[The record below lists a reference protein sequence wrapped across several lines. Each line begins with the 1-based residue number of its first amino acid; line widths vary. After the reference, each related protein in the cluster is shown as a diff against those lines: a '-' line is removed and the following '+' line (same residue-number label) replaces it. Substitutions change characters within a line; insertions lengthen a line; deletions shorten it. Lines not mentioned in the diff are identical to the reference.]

1 MGNLN
6 EFFRDLGRNAYGLG
20 ENVASLGSAAI
31 AEPVAGFAAMYDP
44 VNGAAAIREGM
55 TYTPRTEAGQMY
67 QQGAARTLGAIAQP
81 AMPVIDAWQRGVD
94 VAGKYSPVTGAA
106 LQTVPTAIG
115 ALMGYKPAMQTG
127 RQVSNSLGAMQQRM
141 VQNASA
147 PNLINNGYRNQRG
160 VFAGINALTA
170 DREALAK
177 AKEMIAKGDFPD
189 DVWKE
194 TGWGQGADGK
204 WRFEI
209 DDSGSSL
216 NMMNFPE
223 QGASS
228 INTTLPEFLKHPRVY
243 QNYPEAKKMSV
254 LAKNESGNGTGTM
267 MGDMEGLMIVRGS
280 GDNARLTTLHELQHA
295 IQQREG
301 FARGGNPE
309 QFRGTPEFKNE
320 AYRRLAGEVES
331 RMVENRMDLTPEQR
345 RDIYPFAVGRYGYE
359 DTPKK
364 RQIIDFGNNKAN
376 AQRPLT
382 EFEQAHL
389 LAQQRAAL
397 PVNQG
402 GLGLAPDNTAMDR
415 ARAMGWVDDGYHG
428 TSSDFPEFSLGG
440 YGVHGNVGG
449 TGVYLGVPDMASSY
463 AQSASSL
470 TGKPANVMPL
480 LTRGK
485 LLDTSS
491 EAPLNNNLI
500 DKYINEN
507 LYDGDKARIALD
519 AGGKRTTRTFE
530 NIEDAKDFFWN
541 QKKNWEAFGGFDRTL
556 PKADMIDG
564 KPVVSYVDFNAPVSL
579 NGLPTKEV
587 HEALRRAGGGTMTDI
602 LKNIGYDGTK
612 SARETV
618 IFDPKNI
625 RSRFAA
631 FDPFNRES
639 SNLLAQYGAI
649 APTAT
654 LGAMMYNEQQRKKQ
668 GK

>member
-1 MGNLN
+1 
-6 EFFRDLGRNAYGLG
+6 
-20 ENVASLGSAAI
+20 
-31 AEPVAGFAAMYDP
+31 
-44 VNGAAAIREGM
+44 
-55 TYTPRTEAGQMY
+55 
-67 QQGAARTLGAIAQP
+67 
-81 AMPVIDAWQRGVD
+81 
-94 VAGKYSPVTGAA
+94 
-106 LQTVPTAIG
+106 
-115 ALMGYKPAMQTG
+115 
-127 RQVSNSLGAMQQRM
+127 
-141 VQNASA
+141 
-147 PNLINNGYRNQRG
+147 
-160 VFAGINALTA
+160 
-170 DREALAK
+170 
-177 AKEMIAKGDFPD
+177 
-189 DVWKE
+189 
-194 TGWGQGADGK
+194 
-204 WRFEI
+204 
-209 DDSGSSL
+209 
-216 NMMNFPE
+216 
-223 QGASS
+223 
-228 INTTLPEFLKHPRVY
+228 
-243 QNYPEAKKMSV
+243 
-254 LAKNESGNGTGTM
+254 
-267 MGDMEGLMIVRGS
+267 
-280 GDNARLTTLHELQHA
+280 
-295 IQQREG
+295 
-301 FARGGNPE
+301 
-309 QFRGTPEFKNE
+309 
-320 AYRRLAGEVES
+320 
-331 RMVENRMDLTPEQR
+331 
-345 RDIYPFAVGRYGYE
+345 
-359 DTPKK
+359 
-364 RQIIDFGNNKAN
+364 
-376 AQRPLT
+376 
-382 EFEQAHL
+382 
-389 LAQQRAAL
+389 
-397 PVNQG
+397 
-402 GLGLAPDNTAMDR
+402 MDR

-631 FDPFNRES
+631 FDPFNRDS
-639 SNLLAQYGAI
+639 SNLLATT
-649 APTAT
+649 APLVPTTA
-654 LGAMMYNEQQRKKQ
+654 LGAYMYNENRKKSQ
-668 GK
+668 GNQ

>member
-1 MGNLN
+1 MSELLR
-6 EFFRDLGRNAYGLG
+6 FFKDMRDNGYGLA
-20 ENVASLGSAAI
+20 EIAAQLGTSAI

-44 VNGAAAIREGM
+44 QHGADAIREGM
-55 TYTPRTEAGQMY
+55 TYQPRTQEAQEYSQSIGN
-67 QQGAARTLGAIAQP
+67 AAKTAIKP
-81 AMPVIDAWQRGVD
+81 AMPIIDTWKKGVD
-94 VAGKYSPVTGAA
+94 IAGQYSPIVGAG
-106 LQTVPTAIG
+106 LRTVPTAIG
-115 ALMGYKPAMQTG
+115 IAMGAKPALQAG
-127 RQVSNSLGAMQQRM
+127 RQVSKGLESMQGRM
-141 VQNASA
+141 IANANA
-147 PNLINNGYRNQRG
+147 PSTLNTAGFRGQRG
-160 VFAGINALTA
+160 AIGTLST
-170 DREALAK
+170 DDDLRALARFNQMDDVYK
-177 AKEMIAKGDFPD
+177 FDNSHEYYDPIDKLVARNLSDDSFDFMELPTSYGKMSITPSAKE
-189 DVWKE
+189 
-194 TGWGQGADGK
+194 QGK
-204 WRFEI
+204 WQVTQWAK
-209 DDSGSSL
+209 DGNPLSDSGNLTKEKALRVFFEDSR
-216 NMMNFPE
+216 PE
-223 QGASS
+223 L
-228 INTTLPEFLKHPRVY
+228 LP
-243 QNYPEAKKMSV
+243 S
-254 LAKNESGNGTGTM
+254 
-267 MGDMEGLMIVRGS
+267 
-280 GDNARLTTLHELQHA
+280 
-295 IQQREG
+295 
-301 FARGGNPE
+301 
-309 QFRGTPEFKNE
+309 
-320 AYRRLAGEVES
+320 
-331 RMVENRMDLTPEQR
+331 
-345 RDIYPFAVGRYGYE
+345 
-359 DTPKK
+359 PK
-364 RQIIDFGNNKAN
+364 
-376 AQRPLT
+376 RPLT

-389 LAQQRAAL
+389 TAQQRAAL
-397 PVNQG
+397 PVNQR
-402 GLGLAPDNTAMDR
+402 GLDLPADNTAMDR
-415 ARAMGWVDDGYHG
+415 ARAMGWADDGYHG

-485 LLDTSS
+485 LLDTNS

-556 PKADMIDG
+556 PQADMIDG
-564 KPVVSYVDFNAPVSL
+564 KAVVSYVDFNAPVSL

-639 SNLLAQYGAI
+639 SNLLATT
-649 APTAT
+649 APLVPTTA
-654 LGAMMYNEQQRKKQ
+654 LGAYMYNENRKKSQ
-668 GK
+668 GKQ